1 MFQFA
6 DNWKKHI
13 IATRLGSMERAITV
27 FTIEKQISFSVLIL
41 IVLLEKKKRN
51 LSAILERVPRTIIYN
66 TLHKEIPAFYD
77 YVSKKCVQH

>member
-51 LSAILERVPRTIIYN
+51 LSAILERVHVPSYIIHCIRKYQLSMI
-66 TLHKEIPAFYD
+66 T
-77 YVSKKCVQH
+77 

>member
-41 IVLLEKKKRN
+41 IVLLEKKK
-51 LSAILERVPRTIIYN
+51 
-66 TLHKEIPAFYD
+66 KESISNSQTSTTY
-77 YVSKKCVQH
+77 HHI

>member
-1 MFQFA
+1 
-6 DNWKKHI
+6 
-13 IATRLGSMERAITV
+13 MERAITV

-66 TLHKEIPAFYD
+66 TLHKEISTFYD